1 MAEQSVGAGA
11 SPDCTD
17 DPGGDCRCSHL
28 AYIPVVYMKTDKR
41 LGTGAFSVWIYRVNR
56 VKMMKSRKRG
66 TSMYESLGQVRE
78 EALCCRKCALA
89 DTRKHVVFGE
99 GDLHAK
105 LMFIGEGPGATEDET
120 GRPFVGPAG
129 QLLDKMLA
137 AIDLRRDQV
146 YIANIVKCR
155 PPGNADPR
163 PEYAEQ
169 CIGYLREQVRF
180 IHPKV
185 IVLLGRIAVQNLLKI
200 QSGIGRIHGQVF
212 ERKGFLFVPTYHP
225 SALLRAPELK
235 RAAWE
240 DFKTI
245 RRLLEETD
253 A

>member
-1 MAEQSVGAGA
+1 
-11 SPDCTD
+11 
-17 DPGGDCRCSHL
+17 
-28 AYIPVVYMKTDKR
+28 
-41 LGTGAFSVWIYRVNR
+41 
-56 VKMMKSRKRG
+56 
-66 TSMYESLGQVRE
+66 MYESLGKVKE
-78 EALCCRKCALA
+78 EAMQCTKCALA
-89 DTRKHVVFGE
+89 QTRRHVVFGE
-99 GDLHAK
+99 GSLRAR

-137 AIDLRRDQV
+137 AIGIAREEV

-180 IHPKV
+180 IHPRV
-185 IVLLGRIAVQNLLKI
+185 IALLGRIAVQNLLKV
-200 QSGIGRIHGQVF
+200 QSGIGRIHGQVY
-212 ERKGFLFVPTYHP
+212 ERKGFFFVPTYHP
-225 SALLRAPELK
+225 SALLRNPDLK

-240 DFKTI
+240 DFKII

-253 A
+253 AGQTGTTGADLS